1 MASRSFARLLSILP
15 RSRFFPLFPNALLT
29 GSQRLPSRV
38 ASVRALA
45 LLGALAVPLPASGQQ
60 ADLAGAAD
68 HPLVGRYEGAVIT
81 AHESRA
87 YDEIRLP
94 VTPLERG
101 GRDNRGTWQGEFSG
115 RITSLRYEGPG
126 GRSLLE
132 VMRNHQAELEA
143 KGFAIR
149 LFCRG
154 RDECAPGGSL
164 PDFWAAGRAG
174 IGLPTTW
181 GTTIYLL
188 AERQNAEATVTVA
201 MLGVETKARGDRPL
215 MPHLAVTVVEATP
228 METGRIAVLAA
239 DEMAET
245 LARDGRIAVYGITF
259 EFDSA
264 EITAASA
271 DQIAEL
277 GRLLGDTPDLAVLIV
292 GHTDG
297 KGGFDY
303 NLSLSQRRAQ
313 AVVDRL
319 AAAHGI
325 AAARMTPAGA
335 GMVAPV
341 ASNRSEEGR
350 ARNRRVE
357 IVEIVR

>member
-1 MASRSFARLLSILP
+1 MPSRFLASFLP
-15 RSRFFPLFPNALLT
+15 RVLL
-29 GSQRLPSRV
+29 GRLPRR
-38 ASVRALA
+38 ATPALAPTLALA
-45 LLGALAVPLPASGQQ
+45 LALMLGLPLPASGQP
-60 ADLAGAAD
+60 ADLAGASD

-94 VTPLERG
+94 VAPLERG
-101 GRDNRGTWQGEFSG
+101 GKDTPDAWQAEFSG

-126 GRSLLE
+126 GRSMLE
-132 VMRNHQAELEA
+132 ILRNHQSELEA
-143 KGFAIR
+143 KGFATR

-154 RDECAPGGSL
+154 KADCSPGGAI
-164 PDFWAAGRAG
+164 PTFWDAGRAG

-181 GTTIYLL
+181 DSTVYLL
-188 AERQNAEATVTVA
+188 AERNDAEARVTVA
-201 MLGVETKARGDRPL
+201 LLGVETRARGDRPL

-239 DEMAET
+239 DEMAQT

-264 EITAASA
+264 EITAESA
-271 DQIAEL
+271 DQIGEL
-277 GRLLGDTPDLAVLIV
+277 GRLMGDNPDLAVLIV

-319 AAAHGI
+319 AGTHGI

-341 ASNRSEEGR
+341 ASNRSDEGR